1 MQRLSS
7 INFWILSNPYPLAP
21 TMALSRATPSYHLKR
36 RDRISV
42 DAHTLWQVRSGLVRT
57 VTWGEDGEVVPLGL
71 WPPGSV
77 LGVPITQV
85 EPCELQCLSA
95 VELAQLPLDYSLTVT
110 TLRKHTAQINRLLQI
125 MHCRQV
131 HTRLLQFSCWLAE
144 NFGQPTS
151 HGRLITVR
159 LTHQEIAETIGT
171 SRVTET
177 RFIKQLEAEGLV
189 RWSGRERFVSNQAL
203 NAHQRE
209 LMIA

>member
-1 MQRLSS
+1 MSS
-7 INFWILSNPYPLAP
+7 SPLH
-21 TMALSRATPSYHLKR
+21 SYYRFKR

-42 DAHTLWQVRSGLVRT
+42 DTYTLWQVRSGLVRT
-57 VTWGEDGEVVPLGL
+57 VTWSEDGEVVPLGL
-71 WPPGSV
+71 WSPGSV
-77 LGVPITQV
+77 IGVPISQV

-95 VELAQLPLDYSLTVT
+95 VELLRLPIDYSLTVDM
-110 TLRKHTAQINRLLQI
+110 LLKHTAQVNRLLQI

-131 HTRLLQFSCWLAE
+131 QERLLKFSCWLAE

-151 HGRLITVR
+151 HGRIITVR

-171 SRVTET
+171 SRVTVT
-177 RFIKQLEAEGLV
+177 RFIKQLEAAGLL

-203 NAHQRE
+203 KAHQRE

>member
-1 MQRLSS
+1 MSS
-7 INFWILSNPYPLAP
+7 SLLQ
-21 TMALSRATPSYHLKR
+21 SYRFKR

-42 DAHTLWQVRSGLVRT
+42 DTYTLWQVRSGLVRT
-57 VTWGEDGEVVPLGL
+57 VTWSEEGEVVPLGL
-71 WPPGSV
+71 WSPGSV
-77 LGVPITQV
+77 IGVPISQI

-95 VELAQLPLDYSLTVT
+95 VELSRLPLDYPLTVEM
-110 TLRKHTAQINRLLQI
+110 LLQHTAQVNRLLQI

-131 HTRLLQFSCWLAE
+131 QGRLLQFSCWLAE

-159 LTHQEIAETIGT
+159 LTHQEIAESIGT
-171 SRVTET
+171 SRVTVT
-177 RFIKQLEAEGLV
+177 RFIKQLEVEGLM

-203 NAHQRE
+203 KAHQRE